1 MDLMAEFKRTSSDE
15 ITKKI
20 ITARSWTLS
29 LRTPGLTLGVKYT
42 LAYDACRM
50 WCEIVLRAENVRVRS
65 THGHH
70 AQTIDRVS
78 VYLGEKYEVLQ
89 NRVQQA
95 RKTRN
100 SVLYEGEIEYVTSSV
115 ADNLLETLDELEE
128 MVIKWLEEKH
138 PDLLPL
144 V

>member
-1 MDLMAEFKRTSSDE
+1 MPEFKRTSSDE

-29 LRTPGLTLGVKYT
+29 ARTPNLPSGVKYT

-50 WCEIVLRAENVRVRS
+50 WCEIVLRAENVRVRG

-70 AQTIDRVS
+70 AQTIDKAAD
-78 VYLGEKYEVLQ
+78 YLGKEKFEVLQ
-89 NRVQQA
+89 NRLQQA

-100 SVLYEGEIEYVTSSV
+100 SVLYDGEIEYVTSSV
-115 ADNLLETLDELEE
+115 VDDLFETLDELEE
-128 MVIKWLEEKH
+128 MVTLWLKEKH

-144 V
+144 F